1 MLKGK
6 ITTSL
11 AIVVAGILFVP
22 FPTRVSEKTEAQFVF
37 ADGRPVPGL
46 QVTQGW
52 ECFGLFGE
60 GREKATTDASGIVH
74 FPSRAGYGTVATR
87 IVGRLSSLV
96 AVHASSCANLRLDFS
111 IDEPFRAVFSPPL
124 YKPLEPFATSGSY
137 LDSTG
142 RDYFPQEKGKRQ
154 HVSISG
160 DFMHNAK
167 DIKVIIASGQANPQ
181 GGANGRQPV
190 GSETNRTSAAAASR
204 RSP

>member
-1 MLKGK
+1 MRK
-6 ITTSL
+6 IIITVCLVT
-11 AIVVAGILFVP
+11 VAVGVLFVP
-22 FPTRVSEKTEAQFVF
+22 FPTRVSENTQAQFVF
-37 ADGRPVPGL
+37 TDGRPVSGL

-52 ECFGLFGE
+52 ECFGLFGQ
-60 GREKATTDASGIVH
+60 GREEATTDASGIVR

-87 IVGRLSSLV
+87 IFGKLISLV
-96 AVHASSCANLRLDFS
+96 AVHSSYCANLRLDFS
-111 IDEPFRAVFSPPL
+111 IDEPLRAVFAPPL

-142 RDYFPQEKGKRQ
+142 RDYFPQEKGERQ
-154 HVSISG
+154 HVSVTG

-167 DIKVIIASGQANPQ
+167 DIKVIIASRQANPQ
-181 GGANGRQPV
+181 GRANGRQPF